1 MDPEIK
7 RRLDEQLGSGG
18 RPQEA
23 NESYNRKLEA
33 LQEADAI
40 LARMEDERARA
51 EALRISSA
59 DGEHSKSPTGLA
71 LYWFRAT
78 AALWIIIQLALLVLV
93 AVLLSKLGPFV
104 PLSMMVGYLVGAV
117 VGIPTFLIGWY
128 RKSTL
133 TSTSWWAA
141 MIGGA
146 VSLGLLSLPIA
157 IYFGYRIIRQPM
169 DAPDPTKQT
178 A

>member
-7 RRLDEQLGSGG
+7 RKLDEHLGSGEV
-18 RPQEA
+18 PQAA
-23 NESYNRKLEA
+23 NESYHRKLEA
-33 LQEADAI
+33 LQQADAI
-40 LARMEDERARA
+40 LAQMDEESHRRETLRMASTE
-51 EALRISSA
+51 
-59 DGEHSKSPTGLA
+59 GEFAKPPTGLA
-71 LYWFRAT
+71 LYWFRAI
-78 AALWIIIQLALLVLV
+78 AAFWIIFQLSSVVLG

-104 PLSMMVGYLVGAV
+104 PLGMMAGYLVGAV

-169 DAPDPTKQT
+169 GAPGPAMQT
-178 A
+178 T